1 MRKGKVG
8 FAVVGCGVI
17 GPWHTKA
24 VTLAPR
30 STLIAVCDVDAKKA
44 EALAAE
50 YGVPAYTDHKAMLK
64 AEPDIDC
71 VNVCVPSGLH
81 WRIAVD
87 AAKAGR
93 HVLSEKP
100 LDVTLGHMD
109 KMIDTCRAQKVKLGC
124 IFQRRTKGMTK
135 AARKVVQG
143 GKLGKIVLADCYQ
156 KYYRSPDYYKSAGW
170 RGTWALDGGG
180 SLMNQG
186 VHGIDQLLYI
196 MGPVDTVTAHA
207 APLVRDIPV
216 EDTAVAI
223 LRFQCG
229 AYGVLEGTTSV
240 TPAMSCRTEIHGEK
254 GTLIF
259 TDRGLDK
266 YAVATKTA
274 GIAKDRKLAVPDD
287 SPGKTIADD
296 PKAVGVRGHMLQV
309 KDMAQAIL
317 GDRAPMVPGEEARKA
332 VELILAIYKSA
343 RTGRAVKLPLR

>member
-1 MRKGKVG
+1 MWGHRGSSYEG
-8 FAVVGCGVI
+8 GGA
-17 GPWHTKA
+17 A
-24 VTLAPR
+24 
-30 STLIAVCDVDAKKA
+30 DKA

-50 YGVPAYTDHKAMLK
+50 YGVPAYTNHKAMLK

-93 HVLSEKP
+93 SVLSEKP
-100 LDVTLGHMD
+100 LDVTLAHMD
-109 KMIDTCRAQKVKLGC
+109 RMIDTCRKQKVKLGC

-135 AARKVVQG
+135 AARKVVQEG
-143 GKLGKIVLADCYQ
+143 RLGKIVLADCYQ
-156 KYYRSPDYYKSAGW
+156 KYYRSPDYYRSAGW
-170 RGTWALDGGG
+170 RGTWELDGGG

-186 VHGIDQLLYI
+186 VHGIDQLLHI
-196 MGPVDTVTAHA
+196 MGDVDTVTAHA

-223 LRFQCG
+223 LRFRCG

-240 TPAMSCRTEIHGEK
+240 TPGMSCRTEIHGEN

-259 TDRGLDK
+259 TDRGLEK
-266 YAVATKTA
+266 YAVASKKA
-274 GIAKDRKLAVPDD
+274 DIAKDRKLAVPDD
-287 SPGKTIADD
+287 SPGKTIASD
-296 PKAVGVRGHMLQV
+296 PRAVGVRGHMLQV

-317 GDRAPMVPGEEARKA
+317 RDREPMVPGEDARKA

-343 RTGRAVKLPLR
+343 KTGRTVKLPLK